1 MVAIAISG
9 KMGSGKTTLTQEV
22 IRQLE
27 SQGFQAQQVSLG
39 GAVKEVAHRYFNMS
53 PDFKDRELLQKI
65 GQQFQAIRSS
75 VWIDLIVAQT
85 QDPDTVY
92 ICDDVRFRNEAQSL
106 MNEGWKSVRLQVSE
120 AEQQR
125 RLQVT
130 YKNSWESHWRARHEI
145 SEVDLDGHDDM
156 FDMIIPEI
164 SVDDVQKYA
173 TEIVDTLILNSRE
186 ELV

>member
-1 MVAIAISG
+1 
-9 KMGSGKTTLTQEV
+9 
-22 IRQLE
+22 
-27 SQGFQAQQVSLG
+27 
-39 GAVKEVAHRYFNMS
+39 
-53 PDFKDRELLQKI
+53 
-65 GQQFQAIRSS
+65 
-75 VWIDLIVAQT
+75 
-85 QDPDTVY
+85 
-92 ICDDVRFRNEAQSL
+92 

>member
-1 MVAIAISG
+1 M
-9 KMGSGKTTLTQEV
+9 
-22 IRQLE
+22 
-27 SQGFQAQQVSLG
+27 
-39 GAVKEVAHRYFNMS
+39 
-53 PDFKDRELLQKI
+53 
-65 GQQFQAIRSS
+65 
-75 VWIDLIVAQT
+75 AQT